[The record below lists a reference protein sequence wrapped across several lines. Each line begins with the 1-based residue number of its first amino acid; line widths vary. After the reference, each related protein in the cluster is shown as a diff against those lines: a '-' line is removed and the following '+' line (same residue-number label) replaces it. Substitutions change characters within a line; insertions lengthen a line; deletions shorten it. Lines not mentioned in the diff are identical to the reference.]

1 MFTDISESDIYYNVD
16 KIIHRILKAGNDA
29 KRPTNE
35 KINSLYI
42 LSKMSEENFEFL
54 ESFTRCR
61 VLKNPPIKDL
71 FEESVDA
78 LINIV
83 DLMRVMIS
91 PDELNEFTGELC
103 NRVCNYL
110 ACRLSSGIPVQEVF
124 IRVNDTK
131 LINEFTKTSSEVI
144 PLCLS
149 ANGLSY
155 KEYDPYILVDKL
167 AKLFEIICFINID
180 VISEESPETYDL
192 YDAMISK
199 MFDAKFSKW
208 SEKSKEIFE
217 K

>member
-1 MFTDISESDIYYNVD
+1 MFTDISESGIYYNVEN
-16 KIIHRILKAGNDA
+16 IIHKILKAGNTVG
-29 KRPTNE
+29 RPGNE
-35 KINSLYI
+35 KVNSLYI

-54 ESFTRCR
+54 EAFTRCR
-61 VLKNPPIKDL
+61 VLKNPSIKDL

-83 DLMRVMIS
+83 DLMRVIIS
-91 PDELNEFTGELC
+91 PNELNEFTSELC

-110 ACRLSSGIPVQEVF
+110 TCRLSSGIPVLEVF

-131 LINEFTKTSSEVI
+131 LINEFTKTSSELI

-155 KEYDPYILVDKL
+155 KKYDPYDFVDKL
-167 AKLFEIICFINID
+167 ARLFEIICFINID

-192 YDAMISK
+192 YDQMISK
-199 MFDAKFSKW
+199 IFDSKFAKW
-208 SEKSKEIFE
+208 SEKSKEIF